1 MRIVTE
7 ISLVSLPAAEPAPEP
22 VPLGCR
28 LQVALSADGHP
39 AVTLVSWLS
48 PAEDDDGSS

>member
-7 ISLVSLPAAEPAPEP
+7 ISLVSLPGAEPEPEPAPAQRRIQIAP
-22 VPLGCR
+22 
-28 LQVALSADGHP
+28 SADGRP
-39 AVTLVSWLS
+39 AVTFVSWLS